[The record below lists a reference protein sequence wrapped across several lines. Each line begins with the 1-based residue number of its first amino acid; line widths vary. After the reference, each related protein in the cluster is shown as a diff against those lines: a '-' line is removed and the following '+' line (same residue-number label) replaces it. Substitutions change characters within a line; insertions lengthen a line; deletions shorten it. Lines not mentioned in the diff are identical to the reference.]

1 MKKKS
6 IVIITAGLA
15 LTFGLSTAA
24 ADERLEGAWIVA
36 SWESLNGETIDEAQ
50 PGMYVFTS
58 TNYAIMYV
66 NTDEERSMYDAEA
79 GQTDAETIA
88 AYDSFTANAG
98 GYSVEGNTF
107 TTYAYVSK
115 DTNYMAGFPSNGV
128 EHEFERDGDVLII
141 KGTSGPT
148 TTYTVEL
155 LRVEGAVGPWV
166 ASAE

>member
-1 MKKKS
+1 MNRKN
-6 IVIITAGLA
+6 IAA
-15 LTFGLSTAA
+15 LGTWIALLFALSAVS

-36 SWESLNGETIDEAQ
+36 SWESLNGAEIEEAQ
-50 PGMYVFTS
+50 PGMYVFTN

-66 NTDEERSMYDAEA
+66 NTEEERAGYDVEA
-79 GQTDAETIA
+79 GITDAETLT
-88 AYDSFTANAG
+88 AYGSLTANAG
-98 GYSVEGNTF
+98 GYVVEGNTF

-115 DTNYMAGFPSNGV
+115 DTNYMAGFPGNGV

-141 KGTSGPT
+141 SGTSGP

-166 ASAE
+166 SSDE